1 MNEDLLTTNQI
12 INSNQQSELIV
23 PLHDNTLLYKF
34 FISSDNRD
42 INTYPSC
49 ANFSMDLPIEIT
61 NVSNIKLTNINI
73 KNRRHIFDKY
83 NVFEWEYI
91 HDHDEI
97 PIEKINTIEKIDTY
111 FNLNKVLYGYTKSFK
126 PEDCSILFNFKS
138 KNVIQLS
145 LFGDDNGDN
154 YNIFNII
161 NVDISKSD
169 AAPPTPIRIIFRSIK
184 GGTEYIY
191 TLIDIKEVVTND
203 AFMKRVYILNVTPE
217 DNYSK
222 PFSNYFDK
230 SGHILMYI
238 YHPIQDNI
246 CKYIPMKYIAD
257 GYLKDYNK
265 LIKNPIIHNN
275 KVFGGMSVETSMA
288 SIVGGKDILTDTV
301 VDELLNIGIPKNNT
315 RSIYINNVQT
325 MEECKTKIETV
336 KSYYNS
342 RNYIWKFSYND
353 GVLLEHFEVVTV
365 RLTYESNKIF
375 INNTNFCP
383 GDIIYVNS
391 RYHALYAD
399 EYNNLFYYKISA
411 DDTHEST
418 EIYVLSKCNITNNT
432 KKFFDSLKIN
442 YSKYG
447 SNWNNYNI
455 SNKESIHKL
464 FVYGIHNQVVL
475 EVKTLNGYKV
485 GDKVVIRDSNIE
497 NRGILNDNIPKFI
510 SKVYKKSDSYLLTI
524 DLGTVFVG
532 NKEIK
537 EFYEYGNGGYIGKI
551 IEPEPL
557 VHEGDIYFNLKNCN
571 YMDILNNFKIRKIF
585 AITNKNNNIIG
596 GDFKTTTF
604 IKNLEKIDI
613 DLVDIN
619 NESCSDI
626 DYVSMVLEITKI
638 KKVTT

>member
-1 MNEDLLTTNQI
+1 
-12 INSNQQSELIV
+12 V
-23 PLHDNTLLYKF
+23 
-34 FISSDNRD
+34 
-42 INTYPSC
+42 
-49 ANFSMDLPIEIT
+49 
-61 NVSNIKLTNINI
+61 
-73 KNRRHIFDKY
+73 
-83 NVFEWEYI
+83 
-91 HDHDEI
+91 
-97 PIEKINTIEKIDTY
+97 
-111 FNLNKVLYGYTKSFK
+111 G
-126 PEDCSILFNFKS
+126 
-138 KNVIQLS
+138 
-145 LFGDDNGDN
+145 DNGDN

-169 AAPPTPIRIIFRSIK
+169 GAPPTPIRIIFRSIK
-184 GGTEYIY
+184 GGTAYMY
-191 TLIDIKEVVTND
+191 TLIDIKEVLTND
-203 AFMKRVYILNVTPE
+203 AFMKKVYILNVTPE

-275 KVFGGMSVETSMA
+275 KVFGGMSTETSIA
-288 SIVGGKDILTDTV
+288 SLVGEKDILTDTV

-315 RSIYINNVQT
+315 RSIYITNVQT

-342 RNYIWKFSYND
+342 RNYIWKFSYKD
-353 GVLLEHFEVVTV
+353 GILLEHFEVITV
-365 RLTYESNKIF
+365 RLTYESDKIF
-375 INNTNFCP
+375 INNTEFCP

-391 RYHALYAD
+391 RYHALYVD
-399 EYNNLFYYKISA
+399 EHNNLFYYKILA

-447 SNWNNYNI
+447 SNWNNFNI

-475 EVKTLNGYKV
+475 EVKTLNGFKV

-510 SKVYKKSDSYLLTI
+510 
-524 DLGTVFVG
+524 
-532 NKEIK
+532 
-537 EFYEYGNGGYIGKI
+537 
-551 IEPEPL
+551 
-557 VHEGDIYFNLKNCN
+557 
-571 YMDILNNFKIRKIF
+571 
-585 AITNKNNNIIG
+585 
-596 GDFKTTTF
+596 
-604 IKNLEKIDI
+604 
-613 DLVDIN
+613 
-619 NESCSDI
+619 
-626 DYVSMVLEITKI
+626 
-638 KKVTT
+638 